1 MLLYVALSLSL
12 SKTCE
17 YFKYNYFKLIDSP
30 NITFIYY
37 KIKITYKISKN
48 MIKLNKFYLFSV
60 NELKTTHRWHTACAS
75 FIVLPA
81 ANMSSGSKVIMA
93 CISSIVAYVS
103 AWYMLSLFLP
113 ENTKEDGALDLYI
126 EQRNNN
132 DGKRKFISETLNN
145 IINNTNEVWKWMK
158 VWVTWPCWTQSC
170 NIRPK
175 TLILM
180 TLWKNKTTRKRIVN

>member
-1 MLLYVALSLSL
+1 
-12 SKTCE
+12 
-17 YFKYNYFKLIDSP
+17 
-30 NITFIYY
+30 
-37 KIKITYKISKN
+37 
-48 MIKLNKFYLFSV
+48 MIKLNKFNLFSV

-113 ENTKEDGALDLYI
+113 ENTKQDGALDLYI
-126 EQRNNN
+126 EQRRGWCNN
-132 DGKRKFISETLNN
+132 DSKIKLISETLNN

-170 NIRPK
+170 NTIPK

-180 TLWKNKTTRKRIVN
+180 TLWKNKTTRKCSLSIKNVNIDFVQMHYYYLPYHNIFCN